1 MYVAFY
7 AKRTY
12 VLADHLIHIP
22 KHIKS
27 VFLTF
32 NVFFNVFKNFF
43 RTDNVIVNLISVSNL
58 TEPVCVCVF
67 ALLSRGG
74 YSLHFHNFL
83 LLCHYKEE
91 MRACNKIPHTAT
103 RGTSESVG

>member
-32 NVFFNVFKNFF
+32 NVFFNVLKKKF

-58 TEPVCVCVF
+58 TEPVCVCVCSAF
-67 ALLSRGG
+67 KRRLLT
-74 YSLHFHNFL
+74 SL
-83 LLCHYKEE
+83 
-91 MRACNKIPHTAT
+91 
-103 RGTSESVG
+103 S